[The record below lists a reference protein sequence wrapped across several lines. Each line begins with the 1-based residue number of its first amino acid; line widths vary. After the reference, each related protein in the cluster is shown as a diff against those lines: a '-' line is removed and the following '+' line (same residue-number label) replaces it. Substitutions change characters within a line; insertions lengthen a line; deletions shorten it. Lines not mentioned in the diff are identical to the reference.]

1 MIIIISFV
9 RIGPDE
15 VVNQNNAFFI
25 LILCIICFWFQIQHS
40 PFITSELNNLD
51 FQATGI
57 MIITVFAG
65 LFSSISQTE
74 KLQLILLVIIL
85 VLNIYFMLIFL
96 RNFFLAKTF
105 ATNKNNKVLVFFKSL
120 FEKYLPKGFL
130 ILLKIFKLIHNKRCG
145 EIEAFNNFNKGNFR
159 K

>member
-15 VVNQNNAFFI
+15 VVNQNNAFLI
-25 LILCIICFWFQIQHS
+25 LILCIICFWFQIQNS
-40 PFITSELNNLD
+40 PFITPELNNLD

-65 LFSSISQTE
+65 LFSSISQAET
-74 KLQLILLVIIL
+74 LQIILLIIVL

-96 RNFFLAKTF
+96 RNFFLVKTF
-105 ATNKNNKVLVFFKSL
+105 ATNKNNKILVFFKEV
-120 FEKYLPKGFL
+120 FEIYLPK
-130 ILLKIFKLIHNKRCG
+130 R
-145 EIEAFNNFNKGNFR
+145 
-159 K
+159 